1 MTRAMQQEID
11 SLVDTAAEE
20 FQIKNFAVSVG
31 VFFPPFIQQGNMWI
45 TV

>member
-1 MTRAMQQEID
+1 MTCAMQQEID

-31 VFFPPFIQQGNMWI
+31 FFPPLHS
-45 TV
+45 TR